1 MGLGVVDGTANDSS
15 SISLNLTKET
25 SLSRAFGARCSAD
38 VISITFE
45 SSATIVSSRAVLANG
60 ARVVTKC
67 DGMGRLVVLCWKGE
81 GVGG

>member
-1 MGLGVVDGTANDSS
+1 MEDTAANDSS

-25 SLSRAFGARCSAD
+25 SVSRALGARCSPD

-45 SSATIVSSRAVLANG
+45 SSATIVSSRAVLASG

-67 DGMGRLVVLCWKGE
+67 DGMGRLVVLCCWNGE
-81 GVGG
+81 GVGEG